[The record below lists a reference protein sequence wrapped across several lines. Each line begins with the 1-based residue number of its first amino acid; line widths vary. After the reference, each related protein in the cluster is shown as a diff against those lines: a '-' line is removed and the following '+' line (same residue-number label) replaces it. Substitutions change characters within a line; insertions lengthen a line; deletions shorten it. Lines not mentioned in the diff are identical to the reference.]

1 MSDRKG
7 HGTVKQGNMSKVKE
21 KSVKTREKRRQ
32 RGKEVVRSSE
42 VNNLSESLF
51 SPLVK
56 SVRRKRIRR
65 RCRKQVKG

>member
-1 MSDRKG
+1 
-7 HGTVKQGNMSKVKE
+7 MSKVKK

-32 RGKEVVRSSE
+32 RGKEVVWSSE
-42 VNNLSESLF
+42 VNLSESLF

-56 SVRRKRIRR
+56 SVRRKRIKR